1 LDWHSQRLTEVKF
14 PLIEPAASLGTPA
27 REGGAGLAWRVL
39 TVANLLRLL
48 APLLLAVLFM
58 AMTPA
63 PVGRAHPDLFAG
75 ATVAYF
81 LRALMSFGDVRRRW
95 PNIPLQALT
104 GVCVDVLVISLLAY
118 ASGGVSSGLVAL
130 LVLSIGAASSIVRQ
144 GLALLFATIA
154 ALALLVEQGFT
165 MFVASDAGG
174 GFVTAGIAGVLIFV
188 VTLGVGPLARRLW
201 ETEYPM
207 RLPDVQATGFA
218 RSPQDAIPVMEFPAP
233 VELAAASRPDAS
245 PADEDSPPP
254 RARTRPERIELTAWS
269 KEFVTEFWLANEI
282 DSLTLRLSSPGRD
295 VVVQF
300 DAANLHQLLWD
311 LCESAVERCRDA
323 GTLGPSEIRI
333 DRHAATQRPILE
345 ILDRAPRIAAFKA
358 ARIFEPTFS
367 GNKDAEG
374 PRRELLVA
382 RALAQ
387 NNGAILTYE
396 PRTGGG
402 AILRLEFTET

>member
-1 LDWHSQRLTEVKF
+1 VKL
-14 PLIEPAASLGTPA
+14 PLIEPAASLAPPA
-27 REGGAGLAWRVL
+27 RGSGAGLAWRVL

-48 APLLLAVLFM
+48 APLLLAALFT

-81 LRALMSFGDVRRRW
+81 LRALISFGDVRRRW

-118 ASGGVSSGLVAL
+118 ASGGMSSGLAAL

-154 ALALLVEQGFT
+154 TLALLVEQGFT
-165 MFVASDAGG
+165 MFVASEASG
-174 GFVTAGIAGVLIFV
+174 GFVTAAIAGVLIFV

-201 ETEYPM
+201 EAEYPM
-207 RLPDVQATGFA
+207 RRSDVEATGVG
-218 RSPQDAIPVMEFPAP
+218 RSPQEAMPV
-233 VELAAASRPDAS
+233 VELPGPAELVAPSRPDAS
-245 PADEDSPPP
+245 PAEDGSPAPH
-254 RARTRPERIELTAWS
+254 ARTRPERIELTAWS

-295 VVVQF
+295 VLVQF
-300 DAANLHQLLWD
+300 DPANLHQLLWN
-311 LCESAVERCRDA
+311 LCASAVERCRDA

-333 DRHAATQRPILE
+333 DRHAATQRPFLE
-345 ILDRAPRIAAFKA
+345 VLDRAPRIAAFKA

-387 NNGAILTYE
+387 NNAAVLIYE